1 MTRIYFKPPRVSQ
14 VKVARSFFQNILS
27 DKLKMSNFQDNP
39 SVGNP
44 NNKFDGENETPL
56 KWAYEMDKTQ
66 FKYRC
71 PCKKGY
77 HAHGNGGDPDTNR
90 VEHRSSHC
98 AMYGGDVRI
107 AITEETPRVW

>member
-1 MTRIYFKPPRVSQ
+1 
-14 VKVARSFFQNILS
+14 
-27 DKLKMSNFQDNP
+27 MSNFQDNP

-44 NNKFDGENETPL
+44 NNKIDGENETPL

-71 PCKKGY
+71 PCKQGY

-90 VEHRSSHC
+90 VVHSSSHC
-98 AMYGGDVRI
+98 AIYGVYVRT
-107 AITEETPRVW
+107 AITEATPSVC

>member
-1 MTRIYFKPPRVSQ
+1 
-14 VKVARSFFQNILS
+14 
-27 DKLKMSNFQDNP
+27 MSNFQDNP

-44 NNKFDGENETPL
+44 NNKIDGENETPL

-77 HAHGNGGDPDTNR
+77 HAHGNGPQGLRGATGFGGRTVVVVTLDAGEVER
-90 VEHRSSHC
+90 EHRLVVC
-98 AMYGGDVRI
+98 VGV
-107 AITEETPRVW
+107 PR

>member
-1 MTRIYFKPPRVSQ
+1 
-14 VKVARSFFQNILS
+14 
-27 DKLKMSNFQDNP
+27 MSNFQDNP

-44 NNKFDGENETPL
+44 NNKIEGENETPF

-77 HAHGNGGDPDTNR
+77 HASRVSKQELSHFENAHG
-90 VEHRSSHC
+90 
-98 AMYGGDVRI
+98 A
-107 AITEETPRVW
+107 

>member
-44 NNKFDGENETPL
+44 NNKIDGENETPL

>member
-1 MTRIYFKPPRVSQ
+1 
-14 VKVARSFFQNILS
+14 
-27 DKLKMSNFQDNP
+27 MSNFQDNP

-44 NNKFDGENETPL
+44 NNKIDGENETPL

-77 HAHGNGGDPDTNR
+77 HVTTHTAMVATGLRFRGGPDTDHPGPGQQ
-90 VEHRSSHC
+90 VL
-98 AMYGGDVRI
+98 GDAPLLLLR
-107 AITEETPRVW
+107 

>member
-1 MTRIYFKPPRVSQ
+1 
-14 VKVARSFFQNILS
+14 
-27 DKLKMSNFQDNP
+27 MSNFQDNP

-77 HAHGNGGDPDTNR
+77 HAHGNISKNDEKRKDWIPDVPDAFRFFKTQEDSFR
-90 VEHRSSHC
+90 PTVYISYHE
-98 AMYGGDVRI
+98 
-107 AITEETPRVW
+107 ITFTQSR

>member
-1 MTRIYFKPPRVSQ
+1 
-14 VKVARSFFQNILS
+14 
-27 DKLKMSNFQDNP
+27 MSNFQDNP

-44 NNKFDGENETPL
+44 NNKIDGENETPL

-77 HAHGNGGDPDTNR
+77 HAHGNGGESATLTP
-90 VEHRSSHC
+90 
-98 AMYGGDVRI
+98 
-107 AITEETPRVW
+107 TEWNIEVATAGSTAGTSG

>member
-1 MTRIYFKPPRVSQ
+1 
-14 VKVARSFFQNILS
+14 
-27 DKLKMSNFQDNP
+27 MSNFQDNP

-44 NNKFDGENETPL
+44 NNKIDGENETPL

-77 HAHGNGGDPDTNR
+77 HAHGNGGDP
-90 VEHRSSHC
+90 
-98 AMYGGDVRI
+98 
-107 AITEETPRVW
+107 TPHTPLGRQSRYALILSAHQCRTIGF

>member
-1 MTRIYFKPPRVSQ
+1 
-14 VKVARSFFQNILS
+14 
-27 DKLKMSNFQDNP
+27 MSNFQDNP

-77 HAHGNGGDPDTNR
+77 HAHGNGAFGFG
-90 VEHRSSHC
+90 EHRKRKHPDAC
-98 AMYGGDVRI
+98 GQ
-107 AITEETPRVW
+107 